1 MPSQP
6 GSAKYGTVSG
16 APPAAT
22 TQKQLMQPASPLSYT
37 HESGEVESDAM
48 LEQASSKNSFKST
61 RKMAGKAGKAATK
74 GATKMAS
81 AFKKGLRKVQAQS
94 EDSSPRPALIG
105 AAEESADLVG
115 SADAADGCDPQDAG
129 LEEDGGEG
137 QEEGEEEAQQH
148 PQSGSAQEKA
158 PTGPRK
164 PPAKQKAVKPCR
176 ALQLGSIWEI
186 PTARFPDPIPEPAVE
201 ACDLEAQ
208 VIGAKR
214 SPLPRAAV
222 SAKAAKRSASKR
234 TSSRKR
240 WCSRRTKVVLG
251 LLVLLAAIVAA
262 VAAAS

>member
-137 QEEGEEEAQQH
+137 QEEGEEEA
-148 PQSGSAQEKA
+148 